1 MNTNTNINADH
12 IATIAKWLGTGSIN
26 VFGMPFSGK
35 DTQCGRLAELLDAVT
50 FGGGDILR
58 NSKTSEQ
65 LQTEI
70 NGGKLA
76 PTTEYLSLILPY
88 FQRDEFQGKPLVLSS
103 IGRWAGEEQTVIPA
117 ATEADHPIKAA
128 IFLDMPHDEAQARLD
143 VAARDRVDDSAD
155 ILQTR
160 FNEFDTKTQPV
171 LAVYESQNL
180 LITINA
186 VQTPDEVTAAIIEAL
201 YLKSQ
206 EA

>member
-1 MNTNTNINADH
+1 MNTNININPDH
-12 IATIAKWLGTGSIN
+12 VAAIAKWLGTGSIN

-35 DTQCGRLAELLDAVT
+35 DTQCGRLADLLNAAT

-88 FQRDEFQGKPLVLSS
+88 FQRDEFRDKPLVLSS
-103 IGRWAGEEQTVIPA
+103 IGRWEGEEQTVIPA
-117 ATEADHPIKAA
+117 ATKAKHPIKAA
-128 IFLDMPHDEAQARLD
+128 IFLDMPHDEAQARLN
-143 VAARDRVDDSAD
+143 VAARDRADDSSD

-160 FNEFDTKTQPV
+160 FNEFDTKTKPV
-171 LAVYESQNL
+171 LAVYESHNL
-180 LITINA
+180 LVAIDA
-186 VQTPDEVTAAIIEAL
+186 VQTPDEVTVAIIEAL

-206 EA
+206 GA